1 MCFFRVIE
9 TIRNRVKIIN
19 RIWFRVILLQI
30 NRLCSNRDHSR
41 CFFKLC
47 LFKTCHFRICSSHF
61 WAMKSRVRFLL
72 NVFIVTKRIIYIKEN
87 ASSSMKI
94 LKLKKFICRK
104 KEFISIFI
112 ILMLFTFKW
121 FFTKVNDNTLK
132 TQKS

>member
-1 MCFFRVIE
+1 VCFFRVIE